1 MKTFYILFALLC
13 TNIFKSQFVKVE
25 YDLVRNNTISTDK
38 SFSKEFKDKILENEK
53 KPEKYMLY
61 YGNGNSFFKSLPTPV
76 IQHENAPVNVGG
88 SITTIVEISEKQPVR
103 IYKLKGEDKF
113 YGYRIED
120 GREFYKKTQLK
131 FGSINYKDETQK
143 IDNFVCRLVE
153 VTNPSGSI
161 TKVWY
166 TEDLPISAGPYAYGV
181 FPGLVLKVETPTFVM
196 YATKISEDVDE
207 NDIEKM
213 NPKFKVVE

>member
-1 MKTFYILFALLC
+1 MKTFYLLFTLLF
-13 TNIFKSQFVKVE
+13 TNVVWSQFVKVE
-25 YDLVRNNTISTDK
+25 YDLQRNTTISTDK
-38 SFSKEFKDKILENEK
+38 SFSAEFKEKILENEK
-53 KPEKYMLY
+53 KPEKYVLY
-61 YGNGNSFFKSLPTPV
+61 YGNDNSFFKSLPTPV
-76 IQHENAPVNVGG
+76 IQHENAPINVDGNL
-88 SITTIVEISEKQPVR
+88 TTIVEISEKQPVR

-131 FGSINYKDETQK
+131 FGSISYKSETQK
-143 IDNFVCRLVE
+143 IDNFLCKLAE

-166 TEDLPISAGPYAYGV
+166 TEDLPISAGPYAYGI

-196 YATKISEDVDE
+196 YATKISEDINE

-213 NPKFKVVE
+213 NPKLEVVE